1 METHVT
7 HADATQHDPTVA
19 AEFYATL
26 LGGHLSYEPPR
37 PESMLAWFLSLPPE
51 ERTGD
56 AIDAEH
62 KRRGI
67 PDPDPEEGWAW
78 ENPRYRRRG
87 PAC

>member
-1 METHVT
+1 
-7 HADATQHDPTVA
+7 
-19 AEFYATL
+19 
-26 LGGHLSYEPPR
+26 
-37 PESMLAWFLSLPPE
+37 MLAWFLSLPPE